1 MNILTNKDVLADLFR
16 RLPEENL
23 PDDFRARMMQRIRLE
38 SARVKRRSER
48 LSLTALVAASL
59 IMIATGV
66 AVFFY
71 KGFPALSSTFSLSIP
86 PLTSLPFYLY
96 IAGLTFFLLWG
107 DYLLRK
113 RHEAKHGK

>member
-1 MNILTNKDVLADLFR
+1 MNIRTDKDVLADLFR
-16 RLPEENL
+16 QLPEESL
-23 PDDFRARMMQRIRLE
+23 PDDFRTRMMQRIRLE
-38 SARVKRRSER
+38 SARAKRRSER
-48 LSLTALVAASL
+48 LSLAALVAASL

-66 AVFFY
+66 AVFFH
-71 KGFPALSSTFSLSIP
+71 KGFPALSPTFTLSIP

-113 RHEAKHGK
+113 RHGAKHGQ

>member
-1 MNILTNKDVLADLFR
+1 MNNRTNKDVLADLFHQ
-16 RLPEENL
+16 LPEENL

-48 LSLTALVAASL
+48 LSLAALVVASL
-59 IMIATGV
+59 IMAATGV
-66 AVFFY
+66 AVFFH
-71 KGFPALSSTFSLSIP
+71 KGIPALPPTFPLSVP

-113 RHEAKHGK
+113 RHEAKHGQ